1 MRVLTVDCRLI
12 VACAKAYGSCVAAK
26 VPDIERD
33 MCVKEF
39 EALKSCMQNMYP
51 PLRFNVPG
59 SSGLFYDDGNK
70 FLLSPTADQVF
81 SWKVGPFDP
90 LSDPNT
96 DSISEGP
103 IIAIRY
109 SLDTKV
115 IAIQRS
121 NHEIQFWDRE
131 TGGTFSHKC
140 KPESESILG
149 FFWTDSQQCDIVLVK
164 TSGLDLYT
172 YNSESKSLQ
181 LVQTKKLNVSWYV
194 YTHESRL
201 VLLAS
206 GMQCKTFHG
215 FQISAADIVRLP
227 RFEMVMAKS
236 EANSKPVLAS
246 EDVFIVTVYGRI
258 YCLQVDRVAMLL
270 HSYRLY
276 RDAVIQ
282 QQEKQIETETHIK
295 KWETSTKFLKERT
308 NISELKHMLRKILN
322 EEVDSHASQQDKN
335 NMEGSGSEFSE
346 AKASSW
352 ARKVELP
359 SFDRSIEGG
368 PDLKGSSF
376 ECDSDPLQFLK
387 LENRSKEEP
396 HPGGEETKNDEA
408 KLAREKKIEKV
419 MEEEVD
425 PSIKREKHKENGVTN
440 VGCEDDFLDNPIT
453 DLIKKEV
460 EYGDS
465 TKPHCFQD
473 SDFHKKIVMVK
484 QKSFMK
490 VVGTTMVLESW
501 NVNLLGEPLALNFV
515 ASMADSLAMELRQK
529 ECIEP
534 GSLPIYSSRIAVSV
548 VDNVLL
554 IHQVDAKVVI
564 LYDLFADSRAPISAP
579 LPLLLRGFPRSSTL
593 SQSSGRESESSDGNV
608 LSNHEAVTYANTW
621 TFLVPDLVCDVANKL
636 LWKFNLD
643 LEAISA
649 SSSEVPSILEFL
661 QRRKLEANK
670 AKQLCLGITRTL
682 ILEHRPVPVVAKAV
696 NVLVTSYSHSIKT
709 GSYLKGLKP
718 ENTSTSVVQNTGAEV
733 SATETNVI
741 GKSIVHESTRRVDS
755 GSLNK
760 ASTVSSLD
768 YEDESQSA
776 NLKHSSKE
784 AQVEDEVN
792 NEISLSKGAHSAYVM
807 QSSLQSGQEESQ
819 LTSAAIS
826 PDEMY
831 SFVFSPV
838 DEEMVGDPSYLVA
851 IIIEFLHSANSEKIR
866 ILPNVYV
873 LIIQLL
879 ARNEHYAELGLFVLN
894 KILEPSKE
902 VALQLL
908 ESGRQN
914 AQTRKLG
921 LDMLRQLG
929 LHHDYVL
936 LLVQDG
942 YYLEALRYARKY
954 TVDTIRPSLFLE
966 AAFVSNDSQHLAAVL
981 RFFTDFLPSFK
992 NTFDHNRYCRIL
1004 NEMNSS
1010 TNV

>member
-1 MRVLTVDCRLI
+1 MSGRASTSKPNIGLSGSDGLSH
-12 VACAKAYGSCVAAK
+12 AYT
-26 VPDIERD
+26 
-33 MCVKEF
+33 
-39 EALKSCMQNMYP
+39 QYP
-51 PLRFNVPG
+51 PLRCNVPESIG
-59 SSGLFYDDGNK
+59 IFYDDGNK
-70 FLLSPTADQVF
+70 LLLSPTADQIF

-90 LSDPNT
+90 LIGPTT
-96 DSISEGP
+96 DLISEGP
-103 IIAIRY
+103 IVAIRY

-121 NHEIQFWDRE
+121 NHEIQFWNRQ
-131 TGGTFSHKC
+131 TGEAFSHNC
-140 KPESESILG
+140 RPESESILG

-164 TSGLDLYT
+164 TSGLDLYA

-181 LVQTKKLNVSWYV
+181 LVETKKLNVSWYV

-215 FQISAADIVRLP
+215 FQISSADIVRLP

-236 EANSKPVLAS
+236 EANNKPVLAA

-282 QQEKQIETETHIK
+282 Q
-295 KWETSTKFLKERT
+295 
-308 NISELKHMLRKILN
+308 
-322 EEVDSHASQQDKN
+322 
-335 NMEGSGSEFSE
+335 
-346 AKASSW
+346 
-352 ARKVELP
+352 
-359 SFDRSIEGG
+359 
-368 PDLKGSSF
+368 
-376 ECDSDPLQFLK
+376 
-387 LENRSKEEP
+387 
-396 HPGGEETKNDEA
+396 
-408 KLAREKKIEKV
+408 
-419 MEEEVD
+419 
-425 PSIKREKHKENGVTN
+425 
-440 VGCEDDFLDNPIT
+440 
-453 DLIKKEV
+453 
-460 EYGDS
+460 
-465 TKPHCFQD
+465 
-473 SDFHKKIVMVK
+473 
-484 QKSFMK
+484 
-490 VVGTTMVLESW
+490 
-501 NVNLLGEPLALNFV
+501 
-515 ASMADSLAMELRQK
+515 
-529 ECIEP
+529 
-534 GSLPIYSSRIAVSV
+534 GSLPIYSSKIAVSV

-593 SQSSGRESESSDGNV
+593 SQSSGRESQSSGSNV
-608 LSNHEAVTYANTW
+608 MSNPEAVTYANTW

-636 LWKFNLD
+636 LWKFYID

-649 SSSEVPSILEFL
+649 SSSEVPSLIEFL

-682 ILEHRPVPVVAKAV
+682 ILEHRPVSAVAKAI
-696 NVLVTSYSHSIKT
+696 NVLLSSYSHSIKT

-718 ENTSTSVVQNTGAEV
+718 EK
-733 SATETNVI
+733 ATAA
-741 GKSIVHESTRRVDS
+741 G
-755 GSLNK
+755 
-760 ASTVSSLD
+760 
-768 YEDESQSA
+768 SQSA
-776 NLKHSSKE
+776 NSKHNSKV
-784 AQVEDEVN
+784 AQVGGEGN
-792 NEISLSKGAHSAYVM
+792 REISMRTEAHRTDVM

-831 SFVFSPV
+831 SFVFSPI

-851 IIIEFLHSANSEKIR
+851 VIIEFLHSAISEKIR
-866 ILPNVYV
+866 VLPNLYV

-879 ARNEHYAELGLFVLN
+879 ARNERYAELGLFVIN

-921 LDMLRQLG
+921 FDMLRQLG

-954 TVDTIRPSLFLE
+954 RVDTIRPSLFLE

-981 RFFTDFLPSFK
+981 RFFTDFLPGFK
-992 NTFDHNRYCRIL
+992 NTSEYNRYYRIL

-1010 TNV
+1010 LTV

>member
-1 MRVLTVDCRLI
+1 MSG
-12 VACAKAYGSCVAAK
+12 KASTSKLNIGLSGSDGLSHAY
-26 VPDIERD
+26 I
-33 MCVKEF
+33 
-39 EALKSCMQNMYP
+39 QYP
-51 PLRFNVPG
+51 PLQCNVPG

-70 FLLSPTADQVF
+70 LVLSPTVDQVF

-90 LSDPNT
+90 LIDPIA

-121 NHEIQFWDRE
+121 NHEMQFWDRE

-140 KPESESILG
+140 RPESESIIG

-164 TSGLDLYT
+164 TSGLDLYA

-215 FQISAADIVRLP
+215 FQISSADIVRLP

-236 EANSKPVLAS
+236 EANSKPVLAA

-258 YCLQVDRVAMLL
+258 YCLQVDRIAMLL

-282 QQEKQIETETHIK
+282 Q
-295 KWETSTKFLKERT
+295 
-308 NISELKHMLRKILN
+308 
-322 EEVDSHASQQDKN
+322 
-335 NMEGSGSEFSE
+335 
-346 AKASSW
+346 
-352 ARKVELP
+352 
-359 SFDRSIEGG
+359 
-368 PDLKGSSF
+368 
-376 ECDSDPLQFLK
+376 
-387 LENRSKEEP
+387 
-396 HPGGEETKNDEA
+396 
-408 KLAREKKIEKV
+408 
-419 MEEEVD
+419 
-425 PSIKREKHKENGVTN
+425 
-440 VGCEDDFLDNPIT
+440 
-453 DLIKKEV
+453 
-460 EYGDS
+460 
-465 TKPHCFQD
+465 
-473 SDFHKKIVMVK
+473 
-484 QKSFMK
+484 
-490 VVGTTMVLESW
+490 
-501 NVNLLGEPLALNFV
+501 
-515 ASMADSLAMELRQK
+515 
-529 ECIEP
+529 
-534 GSLPIYSSRIAVSV
+534 GSLPIYSNRIAVSV

-579 LPLLLRGFPRSSTL
+579 LPLLLRGFPRSSTS
-593 SQSSGRESESSDGNV
+593 SQSSGRESESSDSNV
-608 LSNHEAVTYANTW
+608 LSSHGAVTYTNTW

-649 SSSEVPSILEFL
+649 SSSEVPSVLEFL
-661 QRRKLEANK
+661 QRRRLEANK

-709 GSYLKGLKP
+709 GNYLKGQKP
-718 ENTSTSVVQNTGAEV
+718 EKASGDQNTGAEV
-733 SATETNVI
+733 SAIETDVI
-741 GKSIVHESTRRVDS
+741 GKSVIHESMERVDR

-768 YEDESQSA
+768 SDDESQSA
-776 NLKHSSKE
+776 NPKHNSKE
-784 AQVEDEVN
+784 A
-792 NEISLSKGAHSAYVM
+792 HSANVI

-831 SFVFSPV
+831 SFVFSPA

-851 IIIEFLHSANSEKIR
+851 IIIEFLHSANSDKIR
-866 ILPNVYV
+866 VLPNAYV

-879 ARNEHYAELGLFVLN
+879 ARNERYAELGLFVLN

-954 TVDTIRPSLFLE
+954 RVDTIRPSLFLE
-966 AAFVSNDSQHLAAVL
+966 AAFVSNDSQHLSAVL
-981 RFFTDFLPSFK
+981 RFFTDFLPGFK
-992 NTFDHNRYCRIL
+992 NTSDHNRYCRIL

-1010 TNV
+1010 MAV

>member
-1 MRVLTVDCRLI
+1 MTG
-12 VACAKAYGSCVAAK
+12 KASASKPNIGLSGSDGLSHAY
-26 VPDIERD
+26 I
-33 MCVKEF
+33 
-39 EALKSCMQNMYP
+39 QYP

-282 QQEKQIETETHIK
+282 Q
-295 KWETSTKFLKERT
+295 
-308 NISELKHMLRKILN
+308 
-322 EEVDSHASQQDKN
+322 
-335 NMEGSGSEFSE
+335 
-346 AKASSW
+346 
-352 ARKVELP
+352 
-359 SFDRSIEGG
+359 
-368 PDLKGSSF
+368 
-376 ECDSDPLQFLK
+376 
-387 LENRSKEEP
+387 
-396 HPGGEETKNDEA
+396 
-408 KLAREKKIEKV
+408 
-419 MEEEVD
+419 
-425 PSIKREKHKENGVTN
+425 
-440 VGCEDDFLDNPIT
+440 
-453 DLIKKEV
+453 
-460 EYGDS
+460 
-465 TKPHCFQD
+465 
-473 SDFHKKIVMVK
+473 
-484 QKSFMK
+484 
-490 VVGTTMVLESW
+490 
-501 NVNLLGEPLALNFV
+501 
-515 ASMADSLAMELRQK
+515 
-529 ECIEP
+529 

-768 YEDESQSA
+768 SEDESQSA

-784 AQVEDEVN
+784 VQVEDEVN

-954 TVDTIRPSLFLE
+954 TNYFQVDTIRPSLFLE

>member
-1 MRVLTVDCRLI
+1 MTG
-12 VACAKAYGSCVAAK
+12 KASASKPNIGLSGSDGLSHAY
-26 VPDIERD
+26 I
-33 MCVKEF
+33 
-39 EALKSCMQNMYP
+39 QYP

-164 TSGLDLYT
+164 TRSQVQILDIASKVLGIRLHTASCYGLPLDSDWRIGSCQRSWGQTQLVGLLGLK
-172 YNSESKSLQ
+172 NSEVQEIPSFNKLQ
-181 LVQTKKLNVSWYV
+181 YAFMSMKALIKRFRDHYGSHVFERLNI
-194 YTHESRL
+194 L
-201 VLLAS
+201 
-206 GMQCKTFHG
+206 K
-215 FQISAADIVRLP
+215 
-227 RFEMVMAKS
+227 
-236 EANSKPVLAS
+236 
-246 EDVFIVTVYGRI
+246 
-258 YCLQVDRVAMLL
+258 
-270 HSYRLY
+270 
-276 RDAVIQ
+276 
-282 QQEKQIETETHIK
+282 QEKQIETETHIK

-387 LENRSKEEP
+387 LENRSKE
-396 HPGGEETKNDEA
+396 GS
-408 KLAREKKIEKV
+408 
-419 MEEEVD
+419 EEVD

-534 GSLPIYSSRIAVSV
+534 VKLQGGSLPIYSSRIAVSV

-670 AKQLCLGITRTL
+670 STSQLCCNCNWNYAEECVLKTL
-682 ILEHRPVPVVAKAV
+682 FIGAATTVPV
-696 NVLVTSYSHSIKT
+696 
-709 GSYLKGLKP
+709 
-718 ENTSTSVVQNTGAEV
+718 
-733 SATETNVI
+733 
-741 GKSIVHESTRRVDS
+741 
-755 GSLNK
+755 
-760 ASTVSSLD
+760 
-768 YEDESQSA
+768 
-776 NLKHSSKE
+776 
-784 AQVEDEVN
+784 
-792 NEISLSKGAHSAYVM
+792 
-807 QSSLQSGQEESQ
+807 
-819 LTSAAIS
+819 
-826 PDEMY
+826 
-831 SFVFSPV
+831 
-838 DEEMVGDPSYLVA
+838 
-851 IIIEFLHSANSEKIR
+851 
-866 ILPNVYV
+866 
-873 LIIQLL
+873 
-879 ARNEHYAELGLFVLN
+879 
-894 KILEPSKE
+894 
-902 VALQLL
+902 
-908 ESGRQN
+908 
-914 AQTRKLG
+914 
-921 LDMLRQLG
+921 
-929 LHHDYVL
+929 
-936 LLVQDG
+936 
-942 YYLEALRYARKY
+942 
-954 TVDTIRPSLFLE
+954 
-966 AAFVSNDSQHLAAVL
+966 
-981 RFFTDFLPSFK
+981 
-992 NTFDHNRYCRIL
+992 
-1004 NEMNSS
+1004 
-1010 TNV
+1010 

>member
-1 MRVLTVDCRLI
+1 MSG
-12 VACAKAYGSCVAAK
+12 KASTSKPNIGLSGSDGLSHAY
-26 VPDIERD
+26 I
-33 MCVKEF
+33 
-39 EALKSCMQNMYP
+39 QYP
-51 PLRFNVPG
+51 PLRCNVPG

-70 FLLSPTADQVF
+70 LLLSPTADQVF
-81 SWKVGPFDP
+81 SWKVGPFDT
-90 LSDPNT
+90 LIDPTT

-140 KPESESILG
+140 RPESESILG

-164 TSGLDLYT
+164 TSGLDLYA

-215 FQISAADIVRLP
+215 FQISSADIVRLP

-236 EANSKPVLAS
+236 EANSKPVLAA
-246 EDVFIVTVYGRI
+246 EDAFIVTVYGRI

-282 QQEKQIETETHIK
+282 Q
-295 KWETSTKFLKERT
+295 
-308 NISELKHMLRKILN
+308 
-322 EEVDSHASQQDKN
+322 
-335 NMEGSGSEFSE
+335 
-346 AKASSW
+346 
-352 ARKVELP
+352 
-359 SFDRSIEGG
+359 
-368 PDLKGSSF
+368 
-376 ECDSDPLQFLK
+376 
-387 LENRSKEEP
+387 
-396 HPGGEETKNDEA
+396 
-408 KLAREKKIEKV
+408 
-419 MEEEVD
+419 
-425 PSIKREKHKENGVTN
+425 
-440 VGCEDDFLDNPIT
+440 
-453 DLIKKEV
+453 
-460 EYGDS
+460 
-465 TKPHCFQD
+465 
-473 SDFHKKIVMVK
+473 
-484 QKSFMK
+484 
-490 VVGTTMVLESW
+490 
-501 NVNLLGEPLALNFV
+501 
-515 ASMADSLAMELRQK
+515 
-529 ECIEP
+529 
-534 GSLPIYSSRIAVSV
+534 GSLPIYSNSIAVSV

-593 SQSSGRESESSDGNV
+593 SQSSGRESESTDGNV

-636 LWKFNLD
+636 LWKFHLD

-649 SSSEVPSILEFL
+649 SSSEVPSVLEFL

-670 AKQLCLGITRTL
+670 AKQLCLGIARAL

-718 ENTSTSVVQNTGAEV
+718 EKSSTSVVQNTGAEV
-733 SATETNVI
+733 SAIETDVI
-741 GKSIVHESTRRVDS
+741 GKSIIHESTRRVDS

-760 ASTVSSLD
+760 TSTVSSLD
-768 YEDESQSA
+768 SEDESQSA
-776 NLKHSSKE
+776 NPKHSSKE
-784 AQVEDEVN
+784 AQVEGEVN
-792 NEISLSKGAHSAYVM
+792 NEISLSTGAHSSYVM

-819 LTSAAIS
+819 LTSAAVS

-873 LIIQLL
+873 LIIQLM

-894 KILEPSKE
+894 KILESSKE

-954 TVDTIRPSLFLE
+954 RVDTIRPSLFLE

-981 RFFTDFLPSFK
+981 RFFTDFLPGFK
-992 NTFDHNRYCRIL
+992 NTSDHNRYCCIL

-1010 TNV
+1010 TTV

>member
-1 MRVLTVDCRLI
+1 MTG
-12 VACAKAYGSCVAAK
+12 KASASKPNIGLSGSDGLSHAY
-26 VPDIERD
+26 I
-33 MCVKEF
+33 
-39 EALKSCMQNMYP
+39 QYP

-282 QQEKQIETETHIK
+282 QVQILDIASKVLGIRLHTASCYGLPLDSDWRIGRCTKLNQQEKQIETETHIK

-387 LENRSKEEP
+387 LENRSKE
-396 HPGGEETKNDEA
+396 GSVIKNHI
-408 KLAREKKIEKV
+408 LVEKKPK
-419 MEEEVD
+419 M
-425 PSIKREKHKENGVTN
+425 
-440 VGCEDDFLDNPIT
+440 
-453 DLIKKEV
+453 
-460 EYGDS
+460 
-465 TKPHCFQD
+465 
-473 SDFHKKIVMVK
+473 MK
-484 QKSFMK
+484 Q
-490 VVGTTMVLESW
+490 
-501 NVNLLGEPLALNFV
+501 N
-515 ASMADSLAMELRQK
+515 
-529 ECIEP
+529 
-534 GSLPIYSSRIAVSV
+534 
-548 VDNVLL
+548 
-554 IHQVDAKVVI
+554 
-564 LYDLFADSRAPISAP
+564 
-579 LPLLLRGFPRSSTL
+579 
-593 SQSSGRESESSDGNV
+593 
-608 LSNHEAVTYANTW
+608 
-621 TFLVPDLVCDVANKL
+621 
-636 LWKFNLD
+636 
-643 LEAISA
+643 
-649 SSSEVPSILEFL
+649 
-661 QRRKLEANK
+661 
-670 AKQLCLGITRTL
+670 
-682 ILEHRPVPVVAKAV
+682 
-696 NVLVTSYSHSIKT
+696 
-709 GSYLKGLKP
+709 
-718 ENTSTSVVQNTGAEV
+718 
-733 SATETNVI
+733 
-741 GKSIVHESTRRVDS
+741 
-755 GSLNK
+755 
-760 ASTVSSLD
+760 
-768 YEDESQSA
+768 
-776 NLKHSSKE
+776 
-784 AQVEDEVN
+784 
-792 NEISLSKGAHSAYVM
+792 
-807 QSSLQSGQEESQ
+807 
-819 LTSAAIS
+819 
-826 PDEMY
+826 
-831 SFVFSPV
+831 
-838 DEEMVGDPSYLVA
+838 
-851 IIIEFLHSANSEKIR
+851 
-866 ILPNVYV
+866 
-873 LIIQLL
+873 
-879 ARNEHYAELGLFVLN
+879 
-894 KILEPSKE
+894 
-902 VALQLL
+902 
-908 ESGRQN
+908 
-914 AQTRKLG
+914 
-921 LDMLRQLG
+921 
-929 LHHDYVL
+929 
-936 LLVQDG
+936 
-942 YYLEALRYARKY
+942 
-954 TVDTIRPSLFLE
+954 
-966 AAFVSNDSQHLAAVL
+966 
-981 RFFTDFLPSFK
+981 
-992 NTFDHNRYCRIL
+992 
-1004 NEMNSS
+1004 
-1010 TNV
+1010 

>member
-1 MRVLTVDCRLI
+1 MSG
-12 VACAKAYGSCVAAK
+12 KASTSKPNIGLSGSDGLSHAY
-26 VPDIERD
+26 I
-33 MCVKEF
+33 
-39 EALKSCMQNMYP
+39 QYP
-51 PLRFNVPG
+51 PLRCNVPG
-59 SSGLFYDDGNK
+59 SGELFYDDGNK
-70 FLLSPTADQVF
+70 LVLSSTSDQVF
-81 SWKVGPFDP
+81 SWKVCPFDP
-90 LSDPNT
+90 LIDPT
-96 DSISEGP
+96 ADSISEGP

-121 NHEIQFWDRE
+121 NLEIQFWDRE

-140 KPESESILG
+140 RPESESIIG

-164 TSGLDLYT
+164 TSGLDLYA
-172 YNSESKSLQ
+172 YNSESNSLQ
-181 LVQTKKLNVSWYV
+181 LVQAKKLNVSWYV

-215 FQISAADIVRLP
+215 FQISSADIVRLP

-236 EANSKPVLAS
+236 EANSKPVLAA

-282 QQEKQIETETHIK
+282 Q
-295 KWETSTKFLKERT
+295 
-308 NISELKHMLRKILN
+308 
-322 EEVDSHASQQDKN
+322 
-335 NMEGSGSEFSE
+335 
-346 AKASSW
+346 
-352 ARKVELP
+352 
-359 SFDRSIEGG
+359 
-368 PDLKGSSF
+368 
-376 ECDSDPLQFLK
+376 
-387 LENRSKEEP
+387 
-396 HPGGEETKNDEA
+396 
-408 KLAREKKIEKV
+408 
-419 MEEEVD
+419 
-425 PSIKREKHKENGVTN
+425 
-440 VGCEDDFLDNPIT
+440 
-453 DLIKKEV
+453 
-460 EYGDS
+460 
-465 TKPHCFQD
+465 
-473 SDFHKKIVMVK
+473 
-484 QKSFMK
+484 
-490 VVGTTMVLESW
+490 
-501 NVNLLGEPLALNFV
+501 
-515 ASMADSLAMELRQK
+515 
-529 ECIEP
+529 
-534 GSLPIYSSRIAVSV
+534 GSLPIYSNRIAVSV

-579 LPLLLRGFPRSSTL
+579 LPLLLRGFPRSSTS
-593 SQSSGRESESSDGNV
+593 SQSNGRESESSDSNV
-608 LSNHEAVTYANTW
+608 LSSHEAVTYSNTW

-649 SSSEVPSILEFL
+649 SSSEVPSVLEFL
-661 QRRKLEANK
+661 QRRRLEANK
-670 AKQLCLGITRTL
+670 STRAVTTVPVAKQLCLGITRTL

-709 GSYLKGLKP
+709 GNYLKGLKP
-718 ENTSTSVVQNTGAEV
+718 EKTSTSVQNTGAEV
-733 SATETNVI
+733 SAIETDVI
-741 GKSIVHESTRRVDS
+741 GKSVIHESMKRVDS
-755 GSLNK
+755 GSVNK

-768 YEDESQSA
+768 SEDDSWSA
-776 NLKHSSKE
+776 NPKHNSK
-784 AQVEDEVN
+784 A
-792 NEISLSKGAHSAYVM
+792 AHSAYVE

-866 ILPNVYV
+866 VLPNVYV

-879 ARNEHYAELGLFVLN
+879 ARHERYAELGLFVLN

-914 AQTRKLG
+914 AQARKLG

-954 TVDTIRPSLFLE
+954 RVDTIRPSLFLE

-981 RFFTDFLPSFK
+981 RFFADFLPGFK
-992 NTFDHNRYCRIL
+992 NTSDHNRYCRIL
-1004 NEMNSS
+1004 NEMNSPI
-1010 TNV
+1010 TRE

>member
-1 MRVLTVDCRLI
+1 MSG
-12 VACAKAYGSCVAAK
+12 KASTSKPSIGLGGSDGLSHAY
-26 VPDIERD
+26 I
-33 MCVKEF
+33 
-39 EALKSCMQNMYP
+39 QYP
-51 PLRFNVPG
+51 PLRCNVPG

-70 FLLSPTADQVF
+70 LLLSPTPDQVF

-90 LSDPNT
+90 LIDPDT

-121 NHEIQFWDRE
+121 NHEVQFWDRE
-131 TGGTFSHKC
+131 TGETFIHKC
-140 KPESESILG
+140 RPDSETILG
-149 FFWTDSQQCDIVLVK
+149 FFWTDCQQCDFVLVK
-164 TSGLDLYT
+164 TSGLDLLA

-181 LVQTKKLNVSWYV
+181 LMQTKKLNVSWFV

-215 FQISAADIVRLP
+215 FQISSADIVRLP

-236 EANSKPVLAS
+236 EANSKPVLAA

-282 QQEKQIETETHIK
+282 Q
-295 KWETSTKFLKERT
+295 
-308 NISELKHMLRKILN
+308 
-322 EEVDSHASQQDKN
+322 
-335 NMEGSGSEFSE
+335 
-346 AKASSW
+346 
-352 ARKVELP
+352 
-359 SFDRSIEGG
+359 
-368 PDLKGSSF
+368 
-376 ECDSDPLQFLK
+376 
-387 LENRSKEEP
+387 
-396 HPGGEETKNDEA
+396 
-408 KLAREKKIEKV
+408 
-419 MEEEVD
+419 
-425 PSIKREKHKENGVTN
+425 
-440 VGCEDDFLDNPIT
+440 
-453 DLIKKEV
+453 
-460 EYGDS
+460 
-465 TKPHCFQD
+465 
-473 SDFHKKIVMVK
+473 
-484 QKSFMK
+484 
-490 VVGTTMVLESW
+490 
-501 NVNLLGEPLALNFV
+501 
-515 ASMADSLAMELRQK
+515 
-529 ECIEP
+529 
-534 GSLPIYSSRIAVSV
+534 GSLPIYSNRIAVSV

-554 IHQVDAKVVI
+554 IHQVEAKVVI
-564 LYDLFADSRAPISAP
+564 LYDLFVDSRAPISAP

-593 SQSSGRESESSDGNV
+593 SQSSGKESESSGGNV

-649 SSSEVPSILEFL
+649 SSSEVPSVLEFL

-718 ENTSTSVVQNTGAEV
+718 EKTSTSVVQNTGADV
-733 SATETNVI
+733 SAIETDVI
-741 GKSIVHESTRRVDS
+741 GKSILHESTERVDS
-755 GSLNK
+755 GSYNK
-760 ASTVSSLD
+760 ASTVSSID
-768 YEDESQSA
+768 SEDESQTA
-776 NLKHSSKE
+776 NLKLNLKE
-784 AQVEDEVN
+784 AQVEGKVN
-792 NEISLSKGAHSAYVM
+792 NEISLGTGAHGAYVM

-819 LTSAAIS
+819 LASAAIS
-826 PDEMY
+826 PDEIY
-831 SFVFSPV
+831 SFIFSPV

-866 ILPNVYV
+866 VLPNAYV

-879 ARNEHYAELGLFVLN
+879 ARNERYAELGLFVLN

-908 ESGRQN
+908 ESGRQD

-954 TVDTIRPSLFLE
+954 KVDTIRPSLFLE

-981 RFFTDFLPSFK
+981 RFFTDFLPGFK
-992 NTFDHNRYCRIL
+992 NTSEHNRYCRIL

-1010 TNV
+1010 MTV

>member
-1 MRVLTVDCRLI
+1 MSG
-12 VACAKAYGSCVAAK
+12 KASTSKPNIGLSGSNGLSHAY
-26 VPDIERD
+26 I
-33 MCVKEF
+33 
-39 EALKSCMQNMYP
+39 QYP
-51 PLRFNVPG
+51 PLRCNVPG
-59 SSGLFYDDGNK
+59 STGLFYDDANK
-70 FLLSPTADQVF
+70 LLISPTADQVF

-90 LSDPNT
+90 LTGPTT
-96 DSISEGP
+96 DTIGEGP
-103 IIAIRY
+103 IIALRY

-121 NHEIQFWDRE
+121 NHEIQFRDRE
-131 TGGTFSHKC
+131 TGESFNHKC
-140 KPESESILG
+140 KPESESLLG
-149 FFWTDSQQCDIVLVK
+149 FFWTDSQQCNIVLVK

-181 LVQTKKLNVSWYV
+181 LVETKKLNVSWYV

-215 FQISAADIVRLP
+215 FQISSADIVRLP

-236 EANSKPVLAS
+236 ESNSKPVLAA

-282 QQEKQIETETHIK
+282 Q
-295 KWETSTKFLKERT
+295 
-308 NISELKHMLRKILN
+308 
-322 EEVDSHASQQDKN
+322 
-335 NMEGSGSEFSE
+335 
-346 AKASSW
+346 
-352 ARKVELP
+352 
-359 SFDRSIEGG
+359 
-368 PDLKGSSF
+368 
-376 ECDSDPLQFLK
+376 
-387 LENRSKEEP
+387 
-396 HPGGEETKNDEA
+396 
-408 KLAREKKIEKV
+408 
-419 MEEEVD
+419 
-425 PSIKREKHKENGVTN
+425 
-440 VGCEDDFLDNPIT
+440 
-453 DLIKKEV
+453 
-460 EYGDS
+460 
-465 TKPHCFQD
+465 
-473 SDFHKKIVMVK
+473 
-484 QKSFMK
+484 
-490 VVGTTMVLESW
+490 
-501 NVNLLGEPLALNFV
+501 
-515 ASMADSLAMELRQK
+515 
-529 ECIEP
+529 

-554 IHQVDAKVVI
+554 IHQVDAKVII

-593 SQSSGRESESSDGNV
+593 SQSGGRESESSDGNV
-608 LSNHEAVTYANTW
+608 VSNHEAVTYTNAW

-649 SSSEVPSILEFL
+649 SSSEVPLVLEFL

-682 ILEHRPVPVVAKAV
+682 ILEHRPISVVAKAI

-718 ENTSTSVVQNTGAEV
+718 EKTSASGAQNTGTDV
-733 SATETNVI
+733 SAVGTNVI
-741 GKSIVHESTRRVDS
+741 GKSIIHESTTRLED
-755 GSLNK
+755 GSFNK

-768 YEDESQSA
+768 SEDDSQSA
-776 NLKHSSKE
+776 NPKHNSKGP
-784 AQVEDEVN
+784 QVGGKMN
-792 NEISLSKGAHSAYVM
+792 NENSTSTEAHSADVM
-807 QSSLQSGQEESQ
+807 QSSLQSRQEESQ

-851 IIIEFLHSANSEKIR
+851 IIIDFLHSANSEKIR
-866 ILPNVYV
+866 VLPNLYV

-879 ARNEHYAELGLFVLN
+879 ARNERYAELGLFVIN
-894 KILEPSKE
+894 KIIEPSKE

-914 AQTRKLG
+914 TQTRKLG

-942 YYLEALRYARKY
+942 YYLEALRYARKHK
-954 TVDTIRPSLFLE
+954 VDTIRPSLFLE
-966 AAFVSNDSQHLAAVL
+966 AAFVSNDTQHLAAVL
-981 RFFTDFLPSFK
+981 RFFTDFHPGFK
-992 NTFDHNRYCRIL
+992 NTSEHNRYYRIL

-1010 TNV
+1010 MTV

>member
-1 MRVLTVDCRLI
+1 MSG
-12 VACAKAYGSCVAAK
+12 KASTSKPSIGLGGSDGLSHAY
-26 VPDIERD
+26 I
-33 MCVKEF
+33 
-39 EALKSCMQNMYP
+39 QYP
-51 PLRFNVPG
+51 PLRCNVPG

-70 FLLSPTADQVF
+70 LLLSPTADQVF

-90 LSDPNT
+90 LIDPDT

-121 NHEIQFWDRE
+121 NHEVQFWDRE
-131 TGGTFSHKC
+131 TGGTFIHKC
-140 KPESESILG
+140 RPESETILG
-149 FFWTDSQQCDIVLVK
+149 FFWTDCQQCDFVLVK
-164 TSGLDLYT
+164 TSGLDLLA

-181 LVQTKKLNVSWYV
+181 LMQTKKLNVSWFV

-215 FQISAADIVRLP
+215 FQISSADIVRLP

-236 EANSKPVLAS
+236 EANSKPVLAA

-282 QQEKQIETETHIK
+282 Q
-295 KWETSTKFLKERT
+295 
-308 NISELKHMLRKILN
+308 
-322 EEVDSHASQQDKN
+322 
-335 NMEGSGSEFSE
+335 
-346 AKASSW
+346 
-352 ARKVELP
+352 
-359 SFDRSIEGG
+359 
-368 PDLKGSSF
+368 
-376 ECDSDPLQFLK
+376 
-387 LENRSKEEP
+387 
-396 HPGGEETKNDEA
+396 
-408 KLAREKKIEKV
+408 
-419 MEEEVD
+419 
-425 PSIKREKHKENGVTN
+425 
-440 VGCEDDFLDNPIT
+440 
-453 DLIKKEV
+453 
-460 EYGDS
+460 
-465 TKPHCFQD
+465 
-473 SDFHKKIVMVK
+473 
-484 QKSFMK
+484 
-490 VVGTTMVLESW
+490 
-501 NVNLLGEPLALNFV
+501 
-515 ASMADSLAMELRQK
+515 
-529 ECIEP
+529 
-534 GSLPIYSSRIAVSV
+534 GSLPIYSNRIAVSV

-554 IHQVDAKVVI
+554 IHQVEAKVVI
-564 LYDLFADSRAPISAP
+564 LYDLFVDSRAPISAP

-593 SQSSGRESESSDGNV
+593 SQSSGKESESSGGNV

-649 SSSEVPSILEFL
+649 SSSEVPSVLEFL

-718 ENTSTSVVQNTGAEV
+718 EKTSTSVVQNTGADV
-733 SATETNVI
+733 SAIETDVI
-741 GKSIVHESTRRVDS
+741 GKSILHESTERVDS
-755 GSLNK
+755 GSYNK
-760 ASTVSSLD
+760 ASTVSSID
-768 YEDESQSA
+768 SEDESQTA
-776 NLKHSSKE
+776 NLKLNLKE
-784 AQVEDEVN
+784 AQVEGKVN
-792 NEISLSKGAHSAYVM
+792 NEISLGTGAHGAYVM

-819 LTSAAIS
+819 LASAAIS
-826 PDEMY
+826 PDEIY

-866 ILPNVYV
+866 VLPNVYV

-879 ARNEHYAELGLFVLN
+879 ARNERYAELGLFVLN

-908 ESGRQN
+908 ESGRQD

-954 TVDTIRPSLFLE
+954 KVDTIRSSLFLE

-981 RFFTDFLPSFK
+981 RFFTDFLPGFK
-992 NTFDHNRYCRIL
+992 NTSEHNRYCRIL

-1010 TNV
+1010 MTV

>member
-1 MRVLTVDCRLI
+1 MSG
-12 VACAKAYGSCVAAK
+12 KASTSKPSIGLGGSDGLSHAY
-26 VPDIERD
+26 I
-33 MCVKEF
+33 
-39 EALKSCMQNMYP
+39 QYP
-51 PLRFNVPG
+51 PLRCNVPG

-70 FLLSPTADQVF
+70 LLLSPTADQVF

-90 LSDPNT
+90 LIDPDT

-121 NHEIQFWDRE
+121 NHEVQFWDRE
-131 TGGTFSHKC
+131 TGGTFIHKC
-140 KPESESILG
+140 RPESETILG
-149 FFWTDSQQCDIVLVK
+149 FFWTDCQQCDFVLVK
-164 TSGLDLYT
+164 TSGLDLLA

-181 LVQTKKLNVSWYV
+181 LMQTKKLNVSWFV

-215 FQISAADIVRLP
+215 FQISSADIVRLP

-236 EANSKPVLAS
+236 EANSKPVLAA

-282 QQEKQIETETHIK
+282 Q
-295 KWETSTKFLKERT
+295 
-308 NISELKHMLRKILN
+308 
-322 EEVDSHASQQDKN
+322 
-335 NMEGSGSEFSE
+335 
-346 AKASSW
+346 
-352 ARKVELP
+352 
-359 SFDRSIEGG
+359 
-368 PDLKGSSF
+368 
-376 ECDSDPLQFLK
+376 
-387 LENRSKEEP
+387 
-396 HPGGEETKNDEA
+396 
-408 KLAREKKIEKV
+408 
-419 MEEEVD
+419 
-425 PSIKREKHKENGVTN
+425 
-440 VGCEDDFLDNPIT
+440 
-453 DLIKKEV
+453 
-460 EYGDS
+460 
-465 TKPHCFQD
+465 
-473 SDFHKKIVMVK
+473 
-484 QKSFMK
+484 
-490 VVGTTMVLESW
+490 
-501 NVNLLGEPLALNFV
+501 
-515 ASMADSLAMELRQK
+515 
-529 ECIEP
+529 
-534 GSLPIYSSRIAVSV
+534 GSLPIYSNRIAVSV

-554 IHQVDAKVVI
+554 IHQVEAKVVI
-564 LYDLFADSRAPISAP
+564 LYDLFVDSRAPISAP

-593 SQSSGRESESSDGNV
+593 SQSSGKESESSGGNV

-649 SSSEVPSILEFL
+649 SSSEVPSVLEFL

-718 ENTSTSVVQNTGAEV
+718 EKTSTSVVQNTGAD
-733 SATETNVI
+733 T
-741 GKSIVHESTRRVDS
+741 
-755 GSLNK
+755 
-760 ASTVSSLD
+760 
-768 YEDESQSA
+768 A
-776 NLKHSSKE
+776 NLKLNLKE
-784 AQVEDEVN
+784 AQVE
-792 NEISLSKGAHSAYVM
+792 
-807 QSSLQSGQEESQ
+807 EESQ
-819 LTSAAIS
+819 LASAAIS
-826 PDEMY
+826 PDEIY

-866 ILPNVYV
+866 VLPNVYV

-879 ARNEHYAELGLFVLN
+879 ARNERYAELGLFVLN

-908 ESGRQN
+908 ESGRQD

-954 TVDTIRPSLFLE
+954 KNYFQVDTIRSSLFLE

-981 RFFTDFLPSFK
+981 RFFTDFLPGFK
-992 NTFDHNRYCRIL
+992 NTSEHNRYCRIL

-1010 TNV
+1010 MTV

>member
-1 MRVLTVDCRLI
+1 MSG
-12 VACAKAYGSCVAAK
+12 KASTSKPNLSLGGSDGLSHAY
-26 VPDIERD
+26 I
-33 MCVKEF
+33 
-39 EALKSCMQNMYP
+39 QYP
-51 PLRFNVPG
+51 PLRCNVPG
-59 SSGLFYDDGNK
+59 SRGLFYDDGNK
-70 FLLSPTADQVF
+70 LLLSPTADQVF

-90 LSDPNT
+90 LIGPTT

-131 TGGTFSHKC
+131 TGETFSHKC
-140 KPESESILG
+140 RPESESILG
-149 FFWTDSQQCDIVLVK
+149 FFWTDSQRCDIVLVK
-164 TSGLDLYT
+164 TSGLDLYA

-181 LVQTKKLNVSWYV
+181 LVETKKLNVSWYV

-215 FQISAADIVRLP
+215 FQISSADIVRLP

-236 EANSKPVLAS
+236 EVNTKPVLAA
-246 EDVFIVTVYGRI
+246 EDIYIVTVYGRI

-282 QQEKQIETETHIK
+282 Q
-295 KWETSTKFLKERT
+295 
-308 NISELKHMLRKILN
+308 
-322 EEVDSHASQQDKN
+322 
-335 NMEGSGSEFSE
+335 
-346 AKASSW
+346 
-352 ARKVELP
+352 
-359 SFDRSIEGG
+359 
-368 PDLKGSSF
+368 
-376 ECDSDPLQFLK
+376 
-387 LENRSKEEP
+387 
-396 HPGGEETKNDEA
+396 
-408 KLAREKKIEKV
+408 
-419 MEEEVD
+419 
-425 PSIKREKHKENGVTN
+425 
-440 VGCEDDFLDNPIT
+440 
-453 DLIKKEV
+453 
-460 EYGDS
+460 
-465 TKPHCFQD
+465 
-473 SDFHKKIVMVK
+473 
-484 QKSFMK
+484 
-490 VVGTTMVLESW
+490 
-501 NVNLLGEPLALNFV
+501 
-515 ASMADSLAMELRQK
+515 
-529 ECIEP
+529 

-579 LPLLLRGFPRSSTL
+579 LPLLLRGFPRSSTS
-593 SQSSGRESESSDGNV
+593 SQFSGRQSESSDGTV
-608 LSNHEAVTYANTW
+608 LSNHEAVMYTDTW

-636 LWKFNLD
+636 LWKFSLD
-643 LEAISA
+643 IEAISA
-649 SSSEVPSILEFL
+649 SSSEVPSVLEFL

-682 ILEHRPVPVVAKAV
+682 ILEHRPVSVVAKAI

-718 ENTSTSVVQNTGAEV
+718 EKTSASGADV
-733 SATETNVI
+733 SSIGTDSI
-741 GKSIVHESTRRVDS
+741 GKSIIHESTSRVDS
-755 GSLNK
+755 RSLNK
-760 ASTVSSLD
+760 ALTVSSLD
-768 YEDESQSA
+768 SEDESQPA
-776 NLKHSSKE
+776 NPECNLE
-784 AQVEDEVN
+784 AQVGGDVN
-792 NEISLSKGAHSAYVM
+792 NESSPSTAAHSAYVM
-807 QSSLQSGQEESQ
+807 PSPLQSGQEESQ
-819 LTSAAIS
+819 LTSAVIS
-826 PDEMY
+826 PDELY

-851 IIIEFLHSANSEKIR
+851 IIIEFLHSANLEKIR
-866 ILPNVYV
+866 VLPNLYV

-879 ARNEHYAELGLFVLN
+879 ARNERYAELGLFVIN

-914 AQTRKLG
+914 TQTRKLG

-936 LLVQDG
+936 LVVQDG

-954 TVDTIRPSLFLE
+954 RVDTIRPSLFLE

-981 RFFTDFLPSFK
+981 RFFADFLPGFK
-992 NTFDHNRYCRIL
+992 NTSEHNRYYRIL

-1010 TNV
+1010 MTV

>member
-1 MRVLTVDCRLI
+1 MVFHMLTFSIHHFGVMFLDQVHYFMMMEI
-12 VACAKAYGSCVAAK
+12 SCYSLQQLT
-26 VPDIERD
+26 R
-33 MCVKEF
+33 
-39 EALKSCMQNMYP
+39 
-51 PLRFNVPG
+51 
-59 SSGLFYDDGNK
+59 
-70 FLLSPTADQVF
+70 VF

-90 LSDPNT
+90 LIGPTT

-131 TGGTFSHKC
+131 TGETFSHTC
-140 KPESESILG
+140 MPESESILG

-164 TSGLDLYT
+164 NSGLDLYA

-181 LVQTKKLNVSWYV
+181 LVQTKKVNVSWFV

-215 FQISAADIVRLP
+215 FQISSADIVRLP

-236 EANSKPVLAS
+236 EANSKPVLAA
-246 EDVFIVTVYGRI
+246 EDIFIVTVYGRI

-282 QQEKQIETETHIK
+282 Q
-295 KWETSTKFLKERT
+295 
-308 NISELKHMLRKILN
+308 
-322 EEVDSHASQQDKN
+322 
-335 NMEGSGSEFSE
+335 
-346 AKASSW
+346 
-352 ARKVELP
+352 
-359 SFDRSIEGG
+359 
-368 PDLKGSSF
+368 
-376 ECDSDPLQFLK
+376 
-387 LENRSKEEP
+387 
-396 HPGGEETKNDEA
+396 
-408 KLAREKKIEKV
+408 
-419 MEEEVD
+419 
-425 PSIKREKHKENGVTN
+425 
-440 VGCEDDFLDNPIT
+440 
-453 DLIKKEV
+453 
-460 EYGDS
+460 
-465 TKPHCFQD
+465 
-473 SDFHKKIVMVK
+473 
-484 QKSFMK
+484 
-490 VVGTTMVLESW
+490 
-501 NVNLLGEPLALNFV
+501 
-515 ASMADSLAMELRQK
+515 
-529 ECIEP
+529 
-534 GSLPIYSSRIAVSV
+534 GSLPIYSNRIAVSV

-564 LYDLFADSRAPISAP
+564 LYDLFVDSRAPISAP
-579 LPLLLRGFPRSSTL
+579 LPLLLRGFPRSSSL
-593 SQSSGRESESSDGNV
+593 SQYSGRESESSDGNV

-649 SSSEVPSILEFL
+649 SSSEVPSVLEFL

-709 GSYLKGLKP
+709 GGYLKGLKP
-718 ENTSTSVVQNTGAEV
+718 EKTSTSVVQNTGADV
-733 SATETNVI
+733 SAIETDVI
-741 GKSIVHESTRRVDS
+741 GKSILHESTKRVDS
-755 GSLNK
+755 GSFNK

-768 YEDESQSA
+768 SEDESQSA
-776 NLKHSSKE
+776 NPKHNSKD
-784 AQVEDEVN
+784 AQGEGKVN
-792 NEISLSKGAHSAYVM
+792 NAISLSTGAHGAYVM

-831 SFVFSPV
+831 SFIFSPV
-838 DEEMVGDPSYLVA
+838 DEEMVGDPCYLVA

-866 ILPNVYV
+866 VLPNVYV

-879 ARNEHYAELGLFVLN
+879 ARNERYAELGLFVLN

-954 TVDTIRPSLFLE
+954 RVDTIRPSLFLE
-966 AAFVSNDSQHLAAVL
+966 AAFVSNDSEHLAAVI
-981 RFFTDFLPSFK
+981 RFFADFLPGFK
-992 NTFDHNRYCRIL
+992 NTSEHNRYCRIL

-1010 TNV
+1010 MTV

>member
-1 MRVLTVDCRLI
+1 MSG
-12 VACAKAYGSCVAAK
+12 KASTSKPSIGLGGSDGLSHAY
-26 VPDIERD
+26 I
-33 MCVKEF
+33 
-39 EALKSCMQNMYP
+39 QYP
-51 PLRFNVPG
+51 PLRCNVPG

-70 FLLSPTADQVF
+70 LLLSPTPDQVF

-90 LSDPNT
+90 LIDPDT

-121 NHEIQFWDRE
+121 NHEVQFWDRE
-131 TGGTFSHKC
+131 TGETFIHKC
-140 KPESESILG
+140 RPDSETILG
-149 FFWTDSQQCDIVLVK
+149 FFWTDCQQCDFVLVK
-164 TSGLDLYT
+164 TSGLDLLA

-181 LVQTKKLNVSWYV
+181 LMQMKKLNVSWFV

-215 FQISAADIVRLP
+215 FQISSADIVRLP

-236 EANSKPVLAS
+236 EANSKPVLAA

-282 QQEKQIETETHIK
+282 Q
-295 KWETSTKFLKERT
+295 
-308 NISELKHMLRKILN
+308 
-322 EEVDSHASQQDKN
+322 
-335 NMEGSGSEFSE
+335 
-346 AKASSW
+346 
-352 ARKVELP
+352 
-359 SFDRSIEGG
+359 
-368 PDLKGSSF
+368 
-376 ECDSDPLQFLK
+376 
-387 LENRSKEEP
+387 
-396 HPGGEETKNDEA
+396 
-408 KLAREKKIEKV
+408 
-419 MEEEVD
+419 
-425 PSIKREKHKENGVTN
+425 
-440 VGCEDDFLDNPIT
+440 
-453 DLIKKEV
+453 
-460 EYGDS
+460 
-465 TKPHCFQD
+465 
-473 SDFHKKIVMVK
+473 
-484 QKSFMK
+484 
-490 VVGTTMVLESW
+490 
-501 NVNLLGEPLALNFV
+501 
-515 ASMADSLAMELRQK
+515 
-529 ECIEP
+529 
-534 GSLPIYSSRIAVSV
+534 GSLPIYSNRIAVSV

-554 IHQVDAKVVI
+554 IHQVEAKVVI
-564 LYDLFADSRAPISAP
+564 LYDLFVDSRAPISAP

-593 SQSSGRESESSDGNV
+593 SQSSGKESESSGGNV

-649 SSSEVPSILEFL
+649 SSSEVPSVLEFL

-718 ENTSTSVVQNTGAEV
+718 EKTSTSVVQNTGADV
-733 SATETNVI
+733 SAIETDVI
-741 GKSIVHESTRRVDS
+741 GKSILHESTERVDS
-755 GSLNK
+755 GSYNK
-760 ASTVSSLD
+760 ASTVSSID
-768 YEDESQSA
+768 SEDESQTA
-776 NLKHSSKE
+776 NLKLNLKE
-784 AQVEDEVN
+784 AQVEGKVN
-792 NEISLSKGAHSAYVM
+792 NEISLGTGAHGAYVM

-819 LTSAAIS
+819 LASAAIS
-826 PDEMY
+826 PDEIY
-831 SFVFSPV
+831 SFIFSPV

-866 ILPNVYV
+866 VLPNAYV

-879 ARNEHYAELGLFVLN
+879 ARNERYAELGLFVLN

-908 ESGRQN
+908 ESGRQD

-954 TVDTIRPSLFLE
+954 KVDTIRPSLFLE

-981 RFFTDFLPSFK
+981 RFFTDFLPGFK
-992 NTFDHNRYCRIL
+992 NTSEHNRYCRIL

-1010 TNV
+1010 MTV

>member
-1 MRVLTVDCRLI
+1 MSGRASTSRPNIGLSGSDGLSH
-12 VACAKAYGSCVAAK
+12 AY
-26 VPDIERD
+26 I
-33 MCVKEF
+33 
-39 EALKSCMQNMYP
+39 QYP
-51 PLRFNVPG
+51 PLRCNVPG

-70 FLLSPTADQVF
+70 LLLSPTADQVF

-90 LSDPNT
+90 LNGPAT

-109 SLDTKV
+109 SLDLKV

-121 NHEIQFWDRE
+121 NHEIKFWVRE
-131 TGGTFSHKC
+131 AGETFSHKC
-140 KPESESILG
+140 RPESESILG
-149 FFWTDSQQCDIVLVK
+149 FFWTDSQQCDIVVVK
-164 TSGLDLYT
+164 TSGLDLCA
-172 YNSESKSLQ
+172 YNSETRSLQ

-215 FQISAADIVRLP
+215 FQISSADIVRLP

-236 EANSKPVLAS
+236 EANSKPVLAA

-282 QQEKQIETETHIK
+282 Q
-295 KWETSTKFLKERT
+295 
-308 NISELKHMLRKILN
+308 
-322 EEVDSHASQQDKN
+322 
-335 NMEGSGSEFSE
+335 
-346 AKASSW
+346 
-352 ARKVELP
+352 
-359 SFDRSIEGG
+359 
-368 PDLKGSSF
+368 
-376 ECDSDPLQFLK
+376 
-387 LENRSKEEP
+387 
-396 HPGGEETKNDEA
+396 
-408 KLAREKKIEKV
+408 
-419 MEEEVD
+419 
-425 PSIKREKHKENGVTN
+425 
-440 VGCEDDFLDNPIT
+440 
-453 DLIKKEV
+453 
-460 EYGDS
+460 
-465 TKPHCFQD
+465 
-473 SDFHKKIVMVK
+473 
-484 QKSFMK
+484 
-490 VVGTTMVLESW
+490 
-501 NVNLLGEPLALNFV
+501 
-515 ASMADSLAMELRQK
+515 
-529 ECIEP
+529 
-534 GSLPIYSSRIAVSV
+534 GSLPIYSNRIAVSV

-564 LYDLFADSRAPISAP
+564 LYDLFVDSRAPISAP

-593 SQSSGRESESSDGNV
+593 SQSSGRESESSGGNV
-608 LSNHEAVTYANTW
+608 PSNHEAVTYTNSW

-649 SSSEVPSILEFL
+649 STSEVPSVLEFL

-718 ENTSTSVVQNTGAEV
+718 EKASTSVVQNTGADA
-733 SATETNVI
+733 SAIETDVI
-741 GKSIVHESTRRVDS
+741 GKSILHESTERVET
-755 GSLNK
+755 GSFSKGSN
-760 ASTVSSLD
+760 VSSSD
-768 YEDESQSA
+768 SEDESRSA
-776 NLKHSSKE
+776 NPKHKSKE
-784 AQVEDEVN
+784 AQVEGKGN
-792 NEISLSKGAHSAYVM
+792 NENSLSTGAHGAYVM
-807 QSSLQSGQEESQ
+807 QSSLQSGHEESQ
-819 LTSAAIS
+819 LMSAAIS

-838 DEEMVGDPSYLVA
+838 DEEMVGDPCYLVA

-866 ILPNVYV
+866 VLPNVYV
-873 LIIQLL
+873 LVIQLL
-879 ARNEHYAELGLFVLN
+879 ARNERYAELELFVLN

-942 YYLEALRYARKY
+942 YYLEALRYARKFK
-954 TVDTIRPSLFLE
+954 VDTIRPSLFLE

-981 RFFTDFLPSFK
+981 RFFTDFLPGFK
-992 NTFDHNRYCRIL
+992 NTSEHNRYCRIL

-1010 TNV
+1010 MTV